1 MNGGY
6 IMIKASDADIYLEAS
21 RALTIGKPILF
32 YENDT
37 TCYYIDTITLDG
49 TNVVLTKG
57 GKTITIA
64 NDNTITTSGDIQNH
78 FYEVLIEDAYI
89 DIDGDTEQFTRG
101 NWVFNVSSDNM
112 NVVDD
117 FINNFDNTKTP
128 EENYELLYNLLKAV
142 GTIKILA
149 FDGDSYGANGSFYIK
164 NNTIK
169 NTYNNEGTFRD
180 RTLDNTIVYT
190 DQSLNIYTKTQLF

>member
-78 FYEVLIEDAYI
+78 LYKYFGLYVENGGKFSFEVISEKNI
-89 DIDGDTEQFTRG
+89 DFSTITPENVATLFGGTNIDRGASGVYVIGDQSYA
-101 NWVFNVSSDNM
+101 VVSSIFSEGDG
-112 NVVDD
+112 V
-117 FINNFDNTKTP
+117 FITYTEPSVSSFDNGGDD
-128 EENYELLYNLLKAV
+128 NY
-142 GTIKILA
+142 A
-149 FDGDSYGANGSFYIK
+149 FNGSNAIPGDEKINLSYL
-164 NNTIK
+164 TI
-169 NTYNNEGTFRD
+169 
-180 RTLDNTIVYT
+180 
-190 DQSLNIYTKTQLF
+190 TKSQLF